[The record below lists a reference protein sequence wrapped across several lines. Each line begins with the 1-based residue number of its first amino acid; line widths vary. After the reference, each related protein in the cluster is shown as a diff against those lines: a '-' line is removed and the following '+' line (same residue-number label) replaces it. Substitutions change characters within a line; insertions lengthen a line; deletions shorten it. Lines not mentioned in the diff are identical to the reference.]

1 MSVRL
6 RGGAIRLDPSN
17 LLDNAIEGRRI
28 MQKSALSNT
37 LKNVRTSTPLVHCIT
52 NYVTVN
58 DCANALLAC
67 GGSPIMSDEPDDVAD
82 IQTICGGLVLNI
94 GTLNKQTIAG
104 MHVAGKKAT
113 ELGHPIVLDPVGA
126 GASALRTRTAGEL
139 LDNYGVAVIRGNM
152 SEMKALAGAA
162 SSTRGVDA
170 NPDDAVTEDNLAE
183 SAAFAKALAS
193 KTGAVIAITGA
204 IDIVAD
210 ESRAVAIRNG
220 SPIMGKITGTGCMLS
235 CVVAA
240 YAVANPDMLFEAVV
254 AAVAGSGVAGE
265 MALARMQPVDG
276 NASFR
281 TYLIDALYN
290 MNGEALEAVTRFE
303 EL

>member
-1 MSVRL
+1 M
-6 RGGAIRLDPSN
+6 
-17 LLDNAIEGRRI
+17 E
-28 MQKSALSNT
+28 KSALSNA

-104 MHVAGKKAT
+104 MHVAGKKAS

-126 GASALRTRTAGEL
+126 GASTLRTQTASEL
-139 LDNYGVAVIRGNM
+139 LDNYDVSVIRGNM

-162 SSTRGVDA
+162 ATTRGVDA
-170 NPDDAVTEDNLAE
+170 NPDDAVTDENLAE
-183 SAAFAKALAS
+183 SAAFAKALAK

-204 IDIVAD
+204 IDVVAD
-210 ESRAVAIRNG
+210 SKRAIAIRNG
-220 SPIMGKITGTGCMLS
+220 SSIMGKITGTGCMLS
-235 CVVAA
+235 CVTAA
-240 YAVANPDMLFEAVV
+240 YAVANPNALLEAVV

-281 TYLIDALYN
+281 TYLIDAFFN
-290 MNGEALEAVTRFE
+290 MNGEALEAVSRIE